1 MFSPMDIEVGIALQ
15 TNPKVAPT
23 TGDLLTLDYIPGSM
37 MTVSSAV
44 IESTTLKPNR
54 ASAGQRR
61 GRREVSG
68 SFNVR
73 LHRDAAISLI
83 FASLLGTEWVEAGEA
98 GEGGDTLKS
107 GKKSIPLMI
116 VQTGTADDGSV
127 KRDQFLGCTVTGI
140 SFSAE
145 NGAGIEMTINFMGL
159 DAETDIAGASPLK
172 RVEASNELELIGD
185 DVMNITVAGVSITDF
200 TKLDFSA
207 EQARE
212 GAFVLGSKVAVANSA
227 SAPRKVSG
235 SLEYFRPTGAT
246 PGFTGDAQGMSFDLL
261 DAYAVDMSA
270 VYFSEP
276 QQNYGG
282 ANVVSTVTFTAGYN
296 NTAGTDITITRP

>member
-15 TNPKVAPT
+15 PDPKEAPK
-23 TGDLLTLDYIPGSM
+23 TGKLLVLDYIPGSM

-61 GRREVSG
+61 GRREVTG

-73 LHRDAAISLI
+73 LHRDAAIDAI
-83 FASLLGTEWVEAGEA
+83 FSSLLGNPWVEAGEA

-107 GKKSIPLMI
+107 GKASIPLMI

-127 KRDQFLGCTVTGI
+127 KRDEFYVCTVTGI

-159 DAETDIAGASPLK
+159 DADTDIEGVSPLT

-185 DVMNITVAGVSITDF
+185 DLKNIVIGGVDIDDF
-200 TKLDFSA
+200 TKMDFSI

-212 GAFVLGSKVAVANSA
+212 GAFVLGKNTAVANSA
-227 SAPRKVSG
+227 SAPRKIKG
-235 SLEYFRPTGAT
+235 SLEYFRPVGGT
-246 PGFTGDAQGMSFDLL
+246 PGFTGDAQPMKFDLL
-261 DAYAVDMSA
+261 DAYGIDMKA

-282 ANVVSTVTFTAGYN
+282 ANVISAVSFTAGYN
-296 NTAGTDITITRP
+296 NTAATDITLTRP